1 MSRPV
6 ATERGEFV
14 RLGETDAEHR
24 RRWFVGLESISGL
37 RTCLVQGGPL
47 HLADLVITSN
57 DDEKEHLRRVREAL
71 AAPAAVRLA
80 LAVMELVKTGGA
92 RQVAPGARI
101 TLAPGDWDRL
111 TLLAHEAAKALEGR
125 S

>member
-1 MSRPV
+1 MSAPV
-6 ATERGEFV
+6 GTDRGEFV
-14 RLGETDAEHR
+14 LHDVLRKISQEGPTRRPNASTLAVDDAAGNRVALVELTS
-24 RRWFVGLESISGL
+24 VDGSIA
-37 RTCLVQGGPL
+37 
-47 HLADLVITSN
+47 HLKRMRMMMAG
-57 DDEKEHLRRVREAL
+57 
-71 AAPAAVRLA
+71 PAAVRLA